1 MEKRKK
7 KDRDKVENMAPTK
20 PAVHKKT
27 IERIGSRSQKFKI
40 EYGTVENVDRTGNEL
55 LANWK
60 CLVQEKEE
68 AIQTTSKRLQNIQSS
83 KLSENRHNL
92 QISIKDRLHY
102 LRKQK
107 LFLLDKQKTLN
118 NVYKTIERSNRSRIP
133 NPFPQF
139 ILDVKREHY
148 QLFNE
153 ELLSSINKY
162 ERQIYAKEPSET
174 ILKLPQLLSDKEQ
187 TLKQEHPF
195 TNRPGT
201 SKLLPPLQNLPQ
213 NKKKTL
219 IVNKIKDEKKDKSK
233 VMSTEAM
240 SKPAPQQPAET
251 TASSEILDMNAELG
265 SKRVRWKSKYQ
276 TVMLQKASR
285 KNNYASERTYRFSRL
300 HLSSGK
306 KCDIPKSKSYKVSKM
321 VNERYCTTRKQNRN
335 VGKQTDREKTDRY
348 PEPDQIH
355 TLPRNMKETYI
366 VNKIRKEKKEKSKVI
381 PTQSTSISAPQKT
394 TANHGTLD
402 INSELALKRIKW
414 ENKLPTFRLQK
425 ASGKD
430 CDISERKYQFSS
442 LHKSSGKNCNIPK
455 SKSNKV
461 SKIVTEKY
469 CTTRTQK
476 ITAKKQTEKEK
487 LDSYPAQDQIHTWS
501 TQQQADKTTASNK
514 MSKSTQQQTDK
525 TTASNKM
532 SKSTQ
537 QQADETTASN
547 KMSKSTQQQADE
559 TTTFN
564 KMPVSTQQQNDKTA
578 AFNKMSKS
586 TQQQADETTVFNKM
600 SKSTQQQA
608 NETTAFNKMAK
619 STQQTDETTIFIKMS
634 KPTQQADETSTSNE
648 MEKSTQQ
655 QADETKAS
663 NKMSKSIEQQADET
677 TAFDKMSTSTQ
688 QQADETKS
696 SNKMSKSIEQQAYET
711 TTFNKMSKSTKQQD
725 DETTAFNKMSKSAEH
740 QAYMTTAFNK
750 MSKSA
755 EHQAYKTTAFNE
767 MSKSAQQQVDETR
780 TSNEMYESTEHQA
793 NETTAFNK
801 MSTPTQQQ
809 AYDTTAFIKMSKPTQ
824 QQADEKTAF
833 NKMSEST
840 QQQADE
846 TKAFNKMSKST
857 QQQADET
864 TPSNKMSQPT
874 EQQADETTALNEM
887 PKSTQQQ
894 ADETKTFIKTPKST
908 GKQTDETKTFIKMP
922 KSTGKQTDETKASN
936 EIKNSTRKQNRN
948 VRKQTV
954 REKSNS
960 YLKPDQTHSLLD
972 IAVNDKYPTED
983 IFHKLDDNELIGFYQ
998 VQEKDLFPVIEN
1010 MSDSKVT
1017 ELFKKLHD
1025 QHIAV
1030 IQSKSNTVDDTQ
1042 SSSSSSTI
1050 DDIKD
1055 AGENDGTLQT
1065 TMKTFVKKLIPDC
1078 ITNGNQC
1085 QPTETLSSNWQI
1097 IKIRSGTNIK
1107 TRYIPMPPNTLKPKT
1122 SNARL
1127 KRYGR
1132 KKDENNNPPES

>member
-1 MEKRKK
+1 M
-7 KDRDKVENMAPTK
+7 
-20 PAVHKKT
+20 
-27 IERIGSRSQKFKI
+27 
-40 EYGTVENVDRTGNEL
+40 

-201 SKLLPPLQNLPQ
+201 SKLLPPLQNLTQ

-476 ITAKKQTEKEK
+476 ITVKKQTEKEK

-501 TQQQADKTTASNK
+501 TQQQA
-514 MSKSTQQQTDK
+514 DK

-663 NKMSKSIEQQADET
+663 NKMS
-677 TAFDKMSTSTQ
+677 TSTQ

-725 DETTAFNKMSKSAEH
+725 DE
-740 QAYMTTAFNK
+740 TTAFNK

-894 ADETKTFIKTPKST
+894 ADETKTFIK
-908 GKQTDETKTFIKMP
+908 MP

-960 YLKPDQTHSLLD
+960 YLEPDQTHSLLD